1 MIIIIE
7 NYLFLISV
15 LTQEVWNASCM
26 YTIYLSLYI
35 LKRIH
40 RLVLSIQYVC
50 TFDICE
56 HGNIERDVF
65 LDKYEVPCSRKSI
78 THMSC
83 AKAMNFTVGWH

>member
-7 NYLFLISV
+7 KYLFLISV

-40 RLVLSIQYVC
+40 RLVLLIQYFC
-50 TFDICE
+50 TFDICKHDSLE
-56 HGNIERDVF
+56 KDGTATKR
-65 LDKYEVPCSRKSI
+65 SI
-78 THMSC
+78 TQCLCHL
-83 AKAMNFTVGWH
+83 T